1 MKENS
6 NGSIILRSA
15 SGDTNILVLAVD
27 RLYNEKQRVYI
38 DSRCSTS
45 RKVYWAKDI
54 VMSEVEVNPLI
65 PFHVLTGNDNVSI
78 LFRKG
83 KFHCWKVLEKSERT
97 LTAIQQL
104 GATWEISSY
113 TSQQVQAYV
122 CALYG
127 NTKCRSVNELRADMF
142 DKKCTQ
148 KNKVIDL
155 SLLPPCEFALVLHCK
170 RANYVAKNLE
180 KRSKSNS

>member
-15 SGDTNILVLAVD
+15 SGDTNILVLAVA

-78 LFRKG
+78 LFRKE
-83 KFHCWKVLEKSERT
+83 KFHCWKVLEKSER
-97 LTAIQQL
+97 I
-104 GATWEISSY
+104 
-113 TSQQVQAYV
+113 
-122 CALYG
+122 
-127 NTKCRSVNELRADMF
+127 
-142 DKKCTQ
+142 
-148 KNKVIDL
+148 
-155 SLLPPCEFALVLHCK
+155 
-170 RANYVAKNLE
+170 
-180 KRSKSNS
+180 